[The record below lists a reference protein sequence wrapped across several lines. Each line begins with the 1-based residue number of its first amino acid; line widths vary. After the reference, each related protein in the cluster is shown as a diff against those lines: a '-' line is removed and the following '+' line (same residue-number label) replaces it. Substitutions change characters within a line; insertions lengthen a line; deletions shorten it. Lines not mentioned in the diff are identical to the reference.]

1 MHHAHCLRRDA
12 CASRALFTS
21 RCLCITRI
29 VYVEM
34 LVHHAHCLRR
44 DACASR
50 ALFTS
55 RCLCITRIVYVEMLV
70 HHAHCLR
77 RGACA
82 SRALHERSNC
92 LHRSIDRCA
101 DMKARGST
109 AGPLSLWNTLQDRFL
124 IALAGMDA
132 IFVLCI
138 SPPPQL
144 FLPLRSF
151 SFPPLLWDRSLAF
164 SLISELIL
172 LIFIAGN
179 QHLSHSATQP
189 LPLLQCLQGRTA
201 LICIKRSA
209 APNKHRRLV

>member
-1 MHHAHCLRRDA
+1 MLC
-12 CASRALFTS
+12 ALFTS

-29 VYVEM
+29 VYVEV

-55 RCLCITRIVYVEMLV
+55 RCLCITRIVYVEVLVHHAHCLRRGACASRALFTSRCLCITRIVYVEVLV

-92 LHRSIDRCA
+92 LHRSIGRCA

-109 AGPLSLWNTLQDRFL
+109 AGPLSETH
-124 IALAGMDA
+124 
-132 IFVLCI
+132 C
-138 SPPPQL
+138 
-144 FLPLRSF
+144 
-151 SFPPLLWDRSLAF
+151 
-164 SLISELIL
+164 
-172 LIFIAGN
+172 
-179 QHLSHSATQP
+179 
-189 LPLLQCLQGRTA
+189 RTV
-201 LICIKRSA
+201 S
-209 APNKHRRLV
+209 